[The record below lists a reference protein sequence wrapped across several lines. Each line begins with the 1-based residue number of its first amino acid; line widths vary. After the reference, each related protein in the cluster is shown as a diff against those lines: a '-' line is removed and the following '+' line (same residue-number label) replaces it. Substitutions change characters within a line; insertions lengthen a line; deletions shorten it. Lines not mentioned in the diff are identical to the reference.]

1 MGKLET
7 LKRLHASMR
16 DKLDELTEDVDDSV
30 FVERYERFKE
40 KIRAE

>member
-16 DKLDELTEDVDDSV
+16 DKLDELTEDVD
-30 FVERYERFKE
+30 ELKE
-40 KIRAE
+40 VILLLEAEDNLI